1 MSNEKKEY
9 KWTLSLVP
17 MDWRLIFRLMAL
29 IVSWY
34 FNHSI
39 GWAILHYFFGWYYLI
54 YIILT
59 GGFADGGLNE
69 IIRYYFG

>member
-17 MDWRLIFRLMAL
+17 MDWRLIFRLMGL

-54 YIILT
+54 YTILT